1 MSGMSLEFKAILGEK
16 DFVLPEVYDTGKEG
30 LYRYDDDVCGVSLR
44 TLCADICAFAPN
56 TVFLGQ
62 LYNYSSK
69 TCQTDYENL
78 IFNKD
83 GYEIVQGWYN
93 FSNFESDNL
102 LITTMILDHYL
113 PPEDNSTNT
122 HLQ

>member
-56 TVFLGQ
+56 TVFLGK
-62 LYNYSSK
+62 LYTYSSK
-69 TCQTDYENL
+69 TMDTDYMNL

-83 GYEIVQGWYN
+83 GYEIIQGFYG
-93 FSNFESDNL
+93 FTDVSFDDL
-102 LITTMILDHYL
+102 LITEMLLYQVRLATVPIKTL
-113 PPEDNSTNT
+113 N
-122 HLQ
+122 

>member
-56 TVFLGQ
+56 TVFLGK
-62 LYNYSSK
+62 LYTYSSK
-69 TCQTDYENL
+69 TMDTDYMNL

-83 GYEIVQGWYN
+83 GYEIIQGFYG
-93 FSNFESDNL
+93 FTDVSFDDL
-102 LITTMILDHYL
+102 LITEMLLDQVRL
-113 PPEDNSTNT
+113 ATVPIKTLN
-122 HLQ
+122 

>member
-56 TVFLGQ
+56 TVFLGK
-62 LYNYSSK
+62 LYTYSSK
-69 TCQTDYENL
+69 TMDTDYMNL
-78 IFNKD
+78 VFNKD
-83 GYEIVQGWYN
+83 GYEIIQGFYG
-93 FSNFESDNL
+93 FTDVSFDDL
-102 LITTMILDHYL
+102 LITEMLLDQVRL
-113 PPEDNSTNT
+113 ATVPIKTLN
-122 HLQ
+122 

>member
-16 DFVLPEVYDTGKEG
+16 DFALPEVYDTGKEG

-56 TVFLGQ
+56 TVFLGK
-62 LYNYSSK
+62 LYTYSSK
-69 TCQTDYENL
+69 TMDTDYMNL

-83 GYEIVQGWYN
+83 GYEIIQGFYD
-93 FSNFESDNL
+93 FTDVSFDDL
-102 LITTMILDHYL
+102 LITGILLDHVRLASL
-113 PPEDNSTNT
+113 PMQ
-122 HLQ
+122 HLN